1 MYIYSPPLHQNVY
14 QKLVNCFSNFIPINI
29 IPNNLNEED
38 VDIIIEETI
47 NNKDLEKSATEIE
60 TYKSFE
66 ELNFPQEWDDGGIT
80 FLDDFIEK
88 VMNDPRVQTMFKRS
102 GHKSVSIFII
112 SQDYYELPERTIRA
126 NGNVYHIFEP
136 NNYRDVQTHYQDK
149 ASMGMALNQFE
160 YLASTCWDKETS
172 TSHQWYY

>member
-38 VDIIIEETI
+38 VDLIIEETI

-66 ELNFPQEWDDGGIT
+66 ELNFPQE
-80 FLDDFIEK
+80 
-88 VMNDPRVQTMFKRS
+88 
-102 GHKSVSIFII
+102 
-112 SQDYYELPERTIRA
+112 
-126 NGNVYHIFEP
+126 
-136 NNYRDVQTHYQDK
+136 
-149 ASMGMALNQFE
+149 
-160 YLASTCWDKETS
+160 
-172 TSHQWYY
+172 